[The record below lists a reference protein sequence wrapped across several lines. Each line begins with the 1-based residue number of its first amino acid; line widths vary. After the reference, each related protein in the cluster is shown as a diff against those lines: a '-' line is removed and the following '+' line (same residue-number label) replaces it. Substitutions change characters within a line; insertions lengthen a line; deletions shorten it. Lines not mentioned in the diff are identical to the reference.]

1 MKHVF
6 PSTALPAVL
15 AAFGLAAAAFAPVAA
30 HAQNGTETGASVSH
44 HQSSGPA
51 HSARDRVRDSARI
64 IEQMKQQDPQL
75 ASLLARAKGVFI
87 IPHYGKG
94 AFIVGGQ
101 GGGGVVL
108 TKRDGTWSDPAFFS
122 IGGGS
127 IGAQAG
133 GEGGSVVMLL
143 MTRKAIDKFANS
155 NNTWALNG
163 NAGLTVAT
171 WSGKAQTETGNGDVI
186 VWTNTN
192 GLYGGLTASVT
203 DITPDRKMD
212 HAYYGRSVDARQ
224 ILEGGSLS
232 SALSAQSEPLR
243 NALSMRVAS
252 K

>member
-1 MKHVF
+1 MKHAF
-6 PSTALPAVL
+6 SLTSLPAVL
-15 AAFGLAAAAFAPVAA
+15 AASGLAAAAMAPMAA
-30 HAQNGTETGASVSH
+30 SAQNSTGSDTSASM
-44 HQSSGPA
+44 HQHRSGPA
-51 HSARDRVRDSARI
+51 HSATDRVNDSVRI
-64 IEQMKQQDPQL
+64 IDQMKQDPNA
-75 ASLLARAKGVFI
+75 ASLLERAKGVFI

-108 TKRDGTWSDPAFFS
+108 AHRNGTWSSPAFFS

-133 GEGGSVVMLL
+133 GEGGSIVMVL
-143 MTRKAIDKFANS
+143 MTRKAVDKFANS
-155 NNTWALNG
+155 NSTWALNG

-171 WSGKAQTETGNGDVI
+171 WSGKAQAETGNGDVI
-186 VWTNTN
+186 VWANTN

-212 HAYYGRSVDARQ
+212 RAYYGRNIDARQ
-224 ILEGGSLS
+224 ILEGNV
-232 SALSAQSEPLR
+232 LSAQAEPLR
-243 NALSMRVAS
+243 NALSTRVAS